1 MMASIPRTASPS
13 FFGVPNMA
21 GLFSRGAARQHAK
34 VDRELE
40 AARSARVEPTMKVV
54 AKTQAPAAYNVEK
67 ILAAARKAPQLSAI
81 EWDGDGRAAENEFAF
96 DASFASP
103 AADGVAL
110 DARCQKIRDRYIS
123 ARFPGV
129 VRSSTDLENAELVI
143 KSARLFY
150 EDGQVDL
157 AHELLDLA
165 IDGNPRAEAMRL
177 AQLELLFLARD
188 CVRYPECAVAFRA
201 AHPASDAWA
210 EIKRLGQAMCPDS
223 PLFGAASGPREHDHY
238 GPWPHLPN
246 WIQASWDLTA
256 ECVAADFHRAVTRN
270 PSFKF
275 AA

>member
-1 MMASIPRTASPS
+1 MSSTPRTASPS

-34 VDRELE
+34 VDRELDT
-40 AARSARVEPTMKVV
+40 ARSQRVEPAMKVV

-81 EWDGDGRAAENEFAF
+81 EWDGDGRAAENESAF
-96 DASFASP
+96 DITFASLP
-103 AADGVAL
+103 AANGPAL
-110 DARCQKIRDRYIS
+110 DERSQKIRERYIS

-129 VRSSTDLENAELVI
+129 VRASTDLESAEHVVR
-143 KSARLFY
+143 SARLFH

-157 AHELLDLA
+157 AQELLDLA
-165 IDGNPRAEAMRL
+165 IDGNPGAEAMRL
-177 AQLELLFLARD
+177 AQLELLFLARNAA
-188 CVRYPECAVAFRA
+188 RYAECAGAFRA
-201 AHPASDAWA
+201 AHPSSDAWA
-210 EIKRLGQAMCPDS
+210 EVKRLGQALCPTS
-223 PLFGAASGPREHDHY
+223 PLFGAASGPRDHDHY
-238 GPWPHLPN
+238 GPWPQMPN

-270 PSFKF
+270 PQS

>member
-1 MMASIPRTASPS
+1 MSSTPRTVSSS
-13 FFGVPNMA
+13 FLGVPNMA

-34 VDRELE
+34 VQRELD
-40 AARSARVEPTMKVV
+40 AKARPAARVEPTMKVV
-54 AKTQAPAAYNVEK
+54 AKTQAPASFDVER
-67 ILAAARKAPQLSAI
+67 ILAAARKAPQLSVI
-81 EWDGDGRAAENEFAF
+81 EWDGDARATGNQAAF
-96 DASFASP
+96 DAPVALP
-103 AADGVAL
+103 AGDAIAL
-110 DARCQKIRDRYIS
+110 DARCRKIRDRYVS

-129 VRSSTDLENAELVI
+129 VRSSTDLESAELVV
-143 KSARLFY
+143 KAARLFY

-177 AQLELLFLARD
+177 AQLELLFLSRDAAR
-188 CVRYPECAVAFRA
+188 YAQCAAAFRA
-201 AHPASDAWA
+201 AHPSSDAWPEA
-210 EIKRLGQAMCPDS
+210 KRLGQALCPTV
-223 PLFGAASGPREHDHY
+223 PLFGVASGPRNHEQY

-270 PSFKF
+270 PQS